1 MSVFDGKRLT
11 QDTLQLDLDGL
22 RRGIYSDKYF
32 ENIRRMLSKLASEG
46 YNYSG
51 SSPRLNDVQH
61 YNLPDAK
68 VEMQIFTRRDPFAL
82 VGGMDA
88 VTTMLKHCTGYWDDG
103 GGFVNTAADLEVDAV
118 QDGVKAEYQGDL
130 MHVTPVL
137 KIYGTYRYFAHLE
150 TTILGYLTRISRIA
164 TNVYHVLVAAQGKN
178 VLFFPARFDLP
189 DVQAAGGYA
198 YWLAVQRYNHDYS
211 RNVRPFIST
220 DAQGR
225 WWGGQGGGTVPHAVI
240 AVFLADTAE
249 SMVQYAHTQSIG
261 VPRIALVDFENDCV
275 NTSLAVAK
283 AMFDAYRYHHD
294 NDNPEMAKKYKLDGV
309 RLDTSGQLVDK
320 SLAEA
325 EDHYGVNP
333 ALVRAVRDALDA
345 AWQHWNLDES
355 WQRHAQQYCSE
366 IQIVCTGGF
375 NAERISAFEREN
387 VPVDTYGVGSALMRN
402 DGPTNTDFSADVVR
416 VFVNNEWLPIAKVG
430 RQPNDNP
437 DLERVSLE

>member
-1 MSVFDGKRLT
+1 MSIFDGKRLT

-32 ENIRRMLSKLASEG
+32 ENIRRMLNKLAAEG
-46 YNYSG
+46 YTYRG

-68 VEMQIFTRRDPFAL
+68 VEMQFFTRRDPFAL

-103 GGFVNTAADLEVDAV
+103 GAFVNMAAELEVDAV
-118 QDGVKAEYQGDL
+118 QDGVKAEYEGDL

-137 KIYGTYRYFAHLE
+137 KICGTYRYFAHLE

-189 DVQAAGGYA
+189 DVQAADGYA
-198 YWLAVQRYNHDYS
+198 YWLAVQRYNHDYDQH
-211 RNVRPFIST
+211 VRPFIST

-249 SMVQYAHTQSIG
+249 SMVQYAHTQPIG

-275 NTSLAVAK
+275 NTSLAVAE
-283 AMFDAYRYHHD
+283 AMFYAYRYHYD
-294 NDNPEMAKKYKLDGV
+294 SGDAETAKKFKLDGV

-320 SLAEA
+320 SLE
-325 EDHYGVNP
+325 EVEGNYGVNP
-333 ALVRAVRDALDA
+333 ALVRAVRVALDT
-345 AWQHWNLDES
+345 AWQNWNLDES
-355 WQRHAQQYCSE
+355 WQQRAQRYCSE

-375 NAERISAFEREN
+375 NADKIGAFERDN

-402 DGPTNTDFSADVVR
+402 DSNTNTDYSADVVR
-416 VFVNNEWLPIAKVG
+416 VLVNNEWLPMAKMG
-430 RQPNDNP
+430 RQPNENP
-437 DLERVSLE
+437 DFERVNLE